1 MPFTASVPETTV
13 LKFVSNPINHN
24 PETTTTMPFNMN
36 EWMQAVLTN
45 PDRLAIPV
53 MTHPGVDLIGKTVRD
68 VVTNGR
74 THFEALRAVN
84 DRYPTA
90 AATTVMDLTVE
101 AEAFGSFVT
110 FSDHEI
116 PSVKGSIVNDLASIE
131 ALQIPD
137 LNAKRLPQYL
147 EASRL
152 AASGIDKPV
161 LSGCIGPFSLA
172 GRLFDMTE
180 IMTACYLEPDTVH
193 LLLQK
198 CTDFLLSWCTALKT
212 TGVSG
217 IVMAEPAAGLL
228 DNDFC
233 LEFSSR
239 YIAQVVQ
246 AVQDEHFILV
256 LHNCGNTG
264 HCTNA
269 MLQSGAAALHFG
281 NVMDMP
287 LALTQC
293 PASTL
298 VLGNLDP
305 ARLFKSATPEDMY
318 SKTLELLNAT
328 SEYPNFILSSGCDT
342 PPGTPLENIDAFFQA
357 LKDYNKKV

>member
-1 MPFTASVPETTV
+1 MP
-13 LKFVSNPINHN
+13 I
-24 PETTTTMPFNMN
+24 NMN
-36 EWMQAVLTN
+36 EWMQAVLSS

-53 MTHPGVDLIGKTVRD
+53 MTHPGVELIGKSVRD

-74 THFEALRAVN
+74 IHFEALRAVN
-84 DRYPTA
+84 ERYPTA

-101 AEAFGSFVT
+101 AEAFGAFVT

-116 PSVKGSIVNDLASIE
+116 PSVKGSIVSDLASIN
-131 ALQIPD
+131 ALQIPA
-137 LNAKRLPQYL
+137 LNEKRLPHYL

-180 IMTACYLEPDTVH
+180 IMTACYLEPETVH

-198 CTDFLLSWCTALKT
+198 CTDFLLNWCTALKA

-246 AVQDEHFILV
+246 AVQDDYFILV

-264 HCTNA
+264 HCTDA
-269 MLQSGAAALHFG
+269 MLQSGASALHFG
-281 NVMDMP
+281 NVIDMT
-287 LALTQC
+287 LALKQC
-293 PASTL
+293 PSTTL

-305 ARLFKSATPEDMY
+305 ARLFKSATPAEVY
-318 SKTLELLNAT
+318 AKTLELLKAT
-328 SEYPNFILSSGCDT
+328 AENPNFILSSGCDT
-342 PPGTPLENIDAFFQA
+342 PPGTPLENIDAFFHA
-357 LKDYNKKV
+357 LNDFNTKKPETT